1 MNSPGKCEKRKAQD
15 RKNELRRQYRG
26 QVRQAL
32 LINDYI
38 QLKHSEAYEE
48 AANFYNYLNGI
59 YPTKKDLRRTDEFKA
74 LKMGFTLVAKNDT
87 RKYMKQ
93 VFQPIPTSNPN
104 NFTLICH
111 PIPEGD
117 TEQAETVH
125 PEGDAE
131 QAETVHPEGDT
142 EQAETVHPEG
152 DAEQAETVHP
162 EGDTE
167 QAETVHPEGDTEQ
180 AETVHPEGD
189 AEQAETGH
197 QKIMQLRIPLLKPSV
212 ITQTVKVVTEEILE
226 ENPLQAACNEVLSE
240 STQIHSTLNEEIPE
254 EIIQKIIDELRQD
267 PELHNV
273 MKEIEQEIDLEQLD
287 MCIDIPDDERLEQE
301 LNWEFW

>member
-1 MNSPGKCEKRKAQD
+1 MSWPGKCEKLKAQD

-32 LINDYI
+32 LVNDYI
-38 QLKHSEAYEE
+38 QLKHPKAYEE

-59 YPTKKDLRRTDEFKA
+59 YPTKKDLRKTDEFKA
-74 LKMGFTLVAKNDT
+74 LKMGFTFVTKKNDT

-93 VFQPIPTSNPN
+93 VFQPIPMVNPN

-117 TEQAETVH
+117 AEQAETVH
-125 PEGDAE
+125 PESDAE
-131 QAETVHPEGDT
+131 QAETVHPES
-142 EQAETVHPEG
+142 

-162 EGDTE
+162 ESDAE
-167 QAETVHPEGDTEQ
+167 QAETVHPES
-180 AETVHPEGD
+180 D
-189 AEQAETGH
+189 AEQAETVH

-212 ITQTVKVVTEEILE
+212 ITQTIKVVTEEILE
-226 ENPLQAACNEVLSE
+226 ENPLQAACNKVLSE
-240 STQIHSTLNEEIPE
+240 STQIHSTLNEEIPQ
-254 EIIQKIIDELRQD
+254 EIIQKIIDELHQD

-273 MKEIEQEIDLEQLD
+273 MKEIEQEIELEQLD
-287 MCIDIPDDERLEQE
+287 MCIDIPDDDRLEQE